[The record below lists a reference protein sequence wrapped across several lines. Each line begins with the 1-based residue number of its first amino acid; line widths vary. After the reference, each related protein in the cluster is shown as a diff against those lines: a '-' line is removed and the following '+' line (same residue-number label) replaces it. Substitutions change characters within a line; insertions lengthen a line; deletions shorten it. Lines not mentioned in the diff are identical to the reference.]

1 MNHKQLEKIPN
12 EILLNRLLSH
22 SDFARFNEW
31 GSDDWRDPNE
41 KNPSLSLSSKGWY
54 NHKTGAEGSLYDL
67 AKKRDLLEVPQDP
80 LNIQEN
86 RDQKGQSDTTKQ
98 AERLWK
104 QEESQPAKERSQHYL
119 SEQRKIPIENYKDLL
134 GSHLRCVEDNQ
145 GREIL
150 LCPMLTPDQRNSA
163 EAGSSFSAEKVHRV
177 ILLEGDRYEKKQLGS
192 PSDGVGR
199 ISYLPPL
206 SEDCESLQY
215 LVIEGLEDA
224 LSIRSRYR
232 DHHFLVCQSKGNLKY
247 VPEFL
252 TNGAEVLILSDHDG
266 HANPNENG
274 EYAAAELRQ
283 QLLRSGYECTA
294 LMPAEAGDDANK
306 AFQESR
312 LDQWFQNLVEVPS
325 LPEERPLYDD
335 GSEVFRTLQSYI
347 GNFQKR
353 STKSGEVLI
362 PNLNNV
368 YELLKVAKA
377 PIWFDAF
384 RGKIQMRQG
393 DETIE
398 WKEHQTLKA
407 TRQIQSKH
415 IGLEKISTKIMTQA
429 VELYAKDNPRNE
441 LTDWLNSFQWDR
453 IQRLDTWLI
462 DYCGVEDS
470 VYSREVGRC
479 WLLGAVTRAFRPG
492 TQFDQCLVLEGEQG
506 IGKSSLL
513 RTLANGWIQE
523 LEDFRGKDSAEVLMG
538 TWICEISELSA
549 MKKADIES
557 VKRFLTAVSDRYR
570 PAYGHWVE
578 DFPRT
583 CVFAGTTNR
592 SEYLKDASGNRRFLP
607 VVCQHID
614 REAFQRDRDQL
625 LAETVHRFKDG
636 ESLLMSQEA
645 IDLAKEEQ
653 EYRYEEDS
661 WTGLIDD
668 YVSREMSVTID
679 GIFGHLEIDAR
690 HRSKTNE
697 IRVGRIL
704 TQELKWKKGKRK
716 QVGGVRNFVYYPP
729 DEPQVVNANT

>member
-1 MNHKQLEKIPN
+1 MNHKQLEKISN
-12 EILLNRLLSH
+12 GILLNRLLSH

-294 LMPAEAGDDANK
+294 LMPAEAGDDANEALK
-306 AFQESR
+306 EER
-312 LDQWFQNLVEVPS
+312 LDEWSKSLQKVPELPGSKRDFCFRSSSTLKFEKPNWLIEEVIEQRTLS
-325 LPEERPLYDD
+325 AIIGESGSGKTFSMLGPEEVI
-335 GSEVFRTLQSYI
+335 ETI
-347 GNFQKR
+347 
-353 STKSGEVLI
+353 KSG
-362 PNLNNV
+362 
-368 YELLKVAKA
+368 
-377 PIWFDAF
+377 
-384 RGKIQMRQG
+384 Q
-393 DETIE
+393 
-398 WKEHQTLKA
+398 
-407 TRQIQSKH
+407 
-415 IGLEKISTKIMTQA
+415 
-429 VELYAKDNPRNE
+429 
-441 LTDWLNSFQWDR
+441 
-453 IQRLDTWLI
+453 
-462 DYCGVEDS
+462 
-470 VYSREVGRC
+470 
-479 WLLGAVTRAFRPG
+479 
-492 TQFDQCLVLEGEQG
+492 
-506 IGKSSLL
+506 
-513 RTLANGWIQE
+513 
-523 LEDFRGKDSAEVLMG
+523 
-538 TWICEISELSA
+538 
-549 MKKADIES
+549 
-557 VKRFLTAVSDRYR
+557 
-570 PAYGHWVE
+570 
-578 DFPRT
+578 
-583 CVFAGTTNR
+583 
-592 SEYLKDASGNRRFLP
+592 
-607 VVCQHID
+607 
-614 REAFQRDRDQL
+614 
-625 LAETVHRFKDG
+625 
-636 ESLLMSQEA
+636 
-645 IDLAKEEQ
+645 
-653 EYRYEEDS
+653 
-661 WTGLIDD
+661 
-668 YVSREMSVTID
+668 
-679 GIFGHLEIDAR
+679 
-690 HRSKTNE
+690 
-697 IRVGRIL
+697 
-704 TQELKWKKGKRK
+704 
-716 QVGGVRNFVYYPP
+716 
-729 DEPQVVNANT
+729 